1 MVEIVDFIQEHASL
15 VRWGGAM
22 TGGLAAGL
30 TAAGQVLVALVTIAV
45 GSVAGIIIVYQIE
58 RWRIQATSPLP
69 S

>member
-1 MVEIVDFIQEHASL
+1 
-15 VRWGGAM
+15 M